1 MEYTAIKSN
10 LKRFSSRKICEQWK
24 KNDLISIQKKS
35 ELIFLSYFPSS
46 RIVLY
51 TNSEKIKLGYW
62 DIPKTEWKI
71 IKVNSK

>member
-51 TNSEKIKLGYW
+51 KQREN
-62 DIPKTEWKI
+62 
-71 IKVNSK
+71 KVGLLRYSKNRMKNYQS